1 MAFLAPWAIVWL
13 GSVPVLLWLWRL
25 AATRRQIPIPSL
37 VPFEHLLRRPPR
49 RRTRLVVN
57 TLFWLQLA
65 ALILLVLA
73 LVQPVIVQPRPKTI
87 LAVLDTSASMAGRL
101 RGPSR
106 FELAKR
112 QLARRIARKAPRDQ
126 YFIVSTAP
134 VMAVTPEPVSES
146 ARLGQA
152 VDAVRVGEMTGN
164 VATAVQIGRAL
175 LGGRVDHILVVTDEA
190 RPSNVPDGV
199 EFVTVGEPLANAAIV
214 GLESQRPLCG
224 IVSAHLM
231 VTVENFSAAACRIQL
246 TVRQDGRPL
255 ADPVSKE
262 LAPRERSSIPLAI
275 PETFEGWLEVVLEA
289 PEDALA
295 VDNRAQILIRSSAT
309 LPVAVVSEHPPFRR
323 VIGEWLSAC
332 EALAWTPPPIGRPE
346 GPIFASGEP
355 TGGGAAA
362 HVVVTD
368 AETVADQ
375 TAVGVLQM
383 LSPTA
388 SQGIVLSHWVV
399 AGDHAIGA
407 YLPSVEPVAA
417 SLPDVLQTTPAGE
430 PVLWG
435 LVKGRRV
442 PIVLA
447 GEDAGR
453 RMVSFSIDPVA
464 SPSSV
469 PVLVTFF
476 NSLRWLMG
484 QADMVRTGEP
494 IVLASLEPGPVT
506 VHRPDGRVARLS
518 HAGGAFR
525 YDDTTAAGRYRVL
538 HDRREQMRAVNFLDP
553 LESNLLERS
562 STWRPMVF
570 RPAPSDD
577 TQRSR
582 RPLTNLLMTIIL
594 GLLIAEWWLYCR
606 KQA

>member
-1 MAFLAPWAIVWL
+1 MSFLSPLALLWL
-13 GSVPVLLWLWRL
+13 VSIPVLLWIWRF
-25 AATRRQIPIPSL
+25 AATHRQISIPSL

-49 RRTRLVVN
+49 RRTRLLVN

-87 LAVLDTSASMAGRL
+87 LAVLDTSASMSGRL

-112 QLARRIARKAPRDQ
+112 QLARRIARKAPQDQ

-134 VMAVTPEPVSES
+134 VTAVTPEPSGES
-146 ARLGQA
+146 ARLGQV

-164 VATAVQIGRAL
+164 VATAVQIGQAL
-175 LGGRVDHILVVTDEA
+175 LGGKADEILVVTDEA
-190 RPSNVPDGV
+190 RPSNVPEGV
-199 EFVTVGEPLANAAIV
+199 GFLTVGEPLANAAIV

-224 IVSAHLM
+224 IAAPHLV
-231 VTVENFSAAACRIQL
+231 VTVENFSAASSRIQL

-255 ADPVSKE
+255 ADPVSTE
-262 LAPRERSSIPLAI
+262 LTPHERSSIPLAI

-295 VDNRAQILIRSSAT
+295 VDNRAQILIQSSST

-332 EALAWTPPPIGRPE
+332 EALAWTE
-346 GPIFASGEP
+346 GPPSDAE
-355 TGGGAAA
+355 AE
-362 HVVVTD
+362 HLVVTD
-368 AETVADQ
+368 SEPAADGR
-375 TAVGVLQM
+375 AVGVLR
-383 LSPTA
+383 LLPSRT
-388 SQGIVLSHWVV
+388 SQGAAFAHWVV

-407 YLPSVEPVAA
+407 YLPSVEPVVA
-417 SLPDVLQTTPAGE
+417 SLPAALKTAPAGE

-453 RMVSFSIDPVA
+453 RTVSFSIDPVA
-464 SPSSV
+464 SPSSI

-484 QADMVRTGEP
+484 QTDMVRTGEP
-494 IVLASLEPGPVT
+494 IVFASLEPGTVT
-506 VHRPDGRVARLS
+506 VHRPDGTVERLA

-525 YDDTTAAGRYRVL
+525 YDAATDAGRYRFL
-538 HDRREQMRAVNFLDP
+538 HGRREEIRAVNFLDP
-553 LESNLLERS
+553 LESNLLERT
-562 STWRPMVF
+562 STWRPVS
-570 RPAPSDD
+570 PARIDSHDEP
-577 TQRSR
+577 RSR
-582 RPLTNLLMTIIL
+582 RPLTNLLIALIL
-594 GLLIAEWWLYCR
+594 GVLMAEWWLYAAKR
-606 KQA
+606 SP

>member
-1 MAFLAPWAIVWL
+1 MSFLSPWALLWL
-13 GSVPVLLWLWRL
+13 GSIPVLLWIWRF
-25 AATRRQIPIPSL
+25 AATHRQISIPSL
-37 VPFEHLLRRPPR
+37 VPFERLLRRPPR

-73 LVQPVIVQPRPKTI
+73 LVQPAIVQPRPKTI

-106 FELAKR
+106 FELAKQ

-134 VMAVTPEPVSES
+134 VTAVTPEPSGES

-164 VATAVQIGRAL
+164 VATAVQIGQAL
-175 LGGRVDHILVVTDEA
+175 LGGRADRILVVTDEA
-190 RPSNVPDGV
+190 RPADVPAGV
-199 EFVTVGEPLANAAIV
+199 EVLTVGEPLANTAIV
-214 GLESQRPLCG
+214 GLESERPLCG
-224 IVSAHLM
+224 IAAPHLM

-246 TVRQDGRPL
+246 SVRQDGRPL
-255 ADPVSKE
+255 AEPVSKE
-262 LAPRERSSIPLAI
+262 LAPRERSSVPLAI
-275 PETFEGWLEVVLEA
+275 PETFEGWLEVILEA

-295 VDNRAQILIRSSAT
+295 VDNRAHILIRSSAV
-309 LPVAVVSEHPPFRR
+309 LPVAVVSEHAPFRR

-332 EALAWTPPPIGRPE
+332 EALTWTD
-346 GPIFASGEP
+346 GPLADAQAP
-355 TGGGAAA
+355 
-362 HVVVTD
+362 HLVVTD
-368 AETVADQ
+368 GQSAPDGG
-375 TAVGVLQM
+375 AVGILR
-383 LSPTA
+383 LLPSLA
-388 SQGIVLSHWVV
+388 SQGAAFAHWVV

-407 YLPSVEPVAA
+407 YLPSVEPVVA
-417 SLPDVLQTTPAGE
+417 SLPAALKTAPAGE

-447 GEDAGR
+447 GEEVGR
-453 RMVSFSIDPVA
+453 RIVSFSIDPVA
-464 SPSSV
+464 SPSSI

-484 QADMVRTGEP
+484 QTDMVRTGEP
-494 IVLASLEPGPVT
+494 IILASLEPGPVT
-506 VHRPDGRVARLS
+506 VHRPNGTIERFS
-518 HAGGAFR
+518 HPGGTFR
-525 YDDTTAAGRYRVL
+525 YDAATAAGRYRFL
-538 HDRREQMRAVNFLDP
+538 HGRREEIRAVNFLDP

-562 STWRPMVF
+562 STWRPVSSA
-570 RPAPSDD
+570 PADSRDEP
-577 TQRSR
+577 RSQH
-582 RPLTNLLMTIIL
+582 PLTNFLIALIL
-594 GLLIAEWWLYCR
+594 GLLMAEWWLYTTKKR
-606 KQA
+606 